1 MSSNTPQPPAPRQ
14 PNGTVAKA
22 SQPAS
27 PKLSEAVRKACSD
40 GHHAVITTD
49 ETVWS
54 APDRLP
60 PTRELQD
67 ARQQLEAGLAGATA
81 IEIGRHIDRL
91 AQLTARRE
99 GTPTTWAVIAAEYA
113 RLLGHH
119 PSDIWA
125 ASVDAWLRTPD
136 RGRWFPSI
144 SELEALM
151 APMTAQRR
159 TQLVRCK
166 AMLARAGI
174 SPQRST
180 VREPMEERIAAIAAA
195 KRAYGLKPDQ
205 SLGKIIDAGPVA
217 RRDEES
223 TKPLYVWIMPDGSRR
238 LAAERPEGGLS
249 LAEHSSRSAA

>member
-1 MSSNTPQPPAPRQ
+1 M
-14 PNGTVAKA
+14 
-22 SQPAS
+22 
-27 PKLSEAVRKACSD
+27 RKACSD
-40 GHHAVITTD
+40 GHHAEIVTG
-49 ETVWS
+49 ESVWS

-60 PTRELQD
+60 PLRELQD
-67 ARQQLEAGLAGATA
+67 ARRDLEAALTGASA

-119 PSDIWA
+119 PADIWA

-151 APMTAQRR
+151 APLTAQRK

-166 AMLARAGI
+166 AMLARAGVA
-174 SPQRST
+174 PQRST

-205 SLGKIIDAGPVA
+205 SLSKIIDAGPVA
-217 RRDEES
+217 RRDEDA
-223 TKPLYVWIMPDGSRR
+223 TKPLYVWIMPDSSRK
-238 LAAERPEGGLS
+238 LAAERPEGGMS
-249 LAEHSSRSAA
+249 LAEASGRSAA